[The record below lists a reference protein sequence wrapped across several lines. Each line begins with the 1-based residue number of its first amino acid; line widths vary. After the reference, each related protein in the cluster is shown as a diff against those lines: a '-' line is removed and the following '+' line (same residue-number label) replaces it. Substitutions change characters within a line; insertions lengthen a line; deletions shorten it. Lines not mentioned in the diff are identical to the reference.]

1 MGGLSNIID
10 GLYSNTE
17 ENAAEETDQREN
29 SGEMSPENT
38 AADGLRIPA
47 QDQDER
53 AEPWVPSAP
62 DKSLSLQALA
72 DEMSSEDASDPDTD
86 DVFSTPVR
94 EEDDLEALA
103 PAPTPPS
110 EVERTQFSEMVAS
123 AASDSGDEFTIAMP
137 PSALSTQDSESVDS
151 GEDDTRPE
159 SVTDSVNEDSEDSED
174 SEDTEPEAQADDEVE
189 AEQEDLLE
197 NEGQHSFIWTRASDD
212 IVPSKRRR

>member
-10 GLYSNTE
+10 DLYSNPD

-29 SGEMSPENT
+29 SGDMSPENT

-47 QDQDER
+47 QEPDER
-53 AEPWVPSAP
+53 AEPWVPQST
-62 DKSLSLQALA
+62 DENISLQALA
-72 DEMSSEDASDPDTD
+72 DEMSSADASDPDTD

-137 PSALSTQDSESVDS
+137 PPGLSAQDSESVDP
-151 GEDDTRPE
+151 GADDTKPE
-159 SVTDSVNEDSEDSED
+159 SVNDSVNED
-174 SEDTEPEAQADDEVE
+174 SEDTEPEAQADDGVKVE
-189 AEQEDLLE
+189 EEDLLE

-212 IVPSKRRR
+212 IMPSKRRR